1 MAASKKTRVFNR
13 TDCGEPN
20 GIACGGCDSCT
31 GSPGRLVNVTVPE
44 RDELAD
50 RCSIHYFSTLCDCP
64 PGT

>member
-1 MAASKKTRVFNR
+1 METEKET
-13 TDCGEPN
+13 EP
-20 GIACGGCDSCT
+20 D
-31 GSPGRLVNVTVPE
+31 